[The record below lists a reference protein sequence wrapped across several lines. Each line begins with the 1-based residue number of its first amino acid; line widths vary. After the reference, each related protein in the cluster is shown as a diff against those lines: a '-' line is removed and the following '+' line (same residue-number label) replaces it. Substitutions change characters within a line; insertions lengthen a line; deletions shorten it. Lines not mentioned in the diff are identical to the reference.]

1 PTPIYTLSLHDAL
14 PISICN
20 RMSWKSLDDL
30 AEFSFRLGKVVF
42 IVQPLAGVEDLAR
55 LVRQWR
61 QEMPG
66 DLYISSLRRR
76 RVRQGHG
83 SQRNPCG
90 FGNPSPVRIHS
101 KLLLG

>member
-83 SQRNPCG
+83 SQDRKSTRLN
-90 FGNPSPVRIHS
+90 SSHVAIS
-101 KLLLG
+101 